1 MVTARRIKDN
11 SETSPLPCWPFTVTP
26 YTLSLLVEFGRKFFN
41 LI

>member
-26 YTLSLLVEFGRKFFN
+26 YTLTFVGRIWSQI
-41 LI
+41 L